1 MEEISNRMISGQLWK
16 VEAGEAGGRKE
27 RKGKERRG
35 LKRCTH
41 VKTESTDAALWVA

>member
-27 RKGKERRG
+27 RKGKERVEEVYSRQN
-35 LKRCTH
+35 REH
-41 VKTESTDAALWVA
+41 